1 MPNHA
6 YTPTAFPG
14 EIYYGQCW
22 VPVDDGSCWIY
33 TYCWQPDRPFSNAE
47 RTKFDG
53 GFNVHAEVDDDY
65 MPLRNPRN
73 DYLIDRQVQKH
84 DTFTGIDGRERA
96 GRRDPGQHGPDPG
109 PHAASISA
117 RPTSASWSSASC

>member
-22 VPVDDGSCWIY
+22 VPVDDVSCWIY

-53 GFNVHAEVDDDY
+53 GFNVHAEVDDY
-65 MPLRNPRN
+65 VHAAAQPAQRLP
-73 DYLIDRQVQKH
+73 DRPQVPEARH
-84 DTFTGIDGRERA
+84 LHRHRGRERA
-96 GRRDPGQHGPDPG
+96 GRRHPGQHGPIQDRTR
-109 PHAASISA
+109 SISA
-117 RPTSASWSSASC
+117 RPTSASSNSASC